1 MAKNNYSLITTSQ
14 LAKICRVSQ
23 GTVDRALNN
32 RSGINS
38 KTKQHILDAA
48 KKYGYSPNLST
59 VAGSGSKSMLYGMVL
74 FDLNNDYF
82 SRFIMDFEILCKKI
96 GYNSIVMFTHNDL
109 QTEIGCIN
117 QLVHLGV
124 DGIVLCSVGKGEEYG
139 SFLKSLKIPIVTIG
153 NRIENIPFVGV
164 NDYCAMRDI
173 TRYAIDKGYR
183 EFVYYAPVLRK
194 RETEN
199 IYAQEERY
207 RAFLDEAQKR
217 GMKHC
222 LAVNQEELISVIK
235 QGSRCAVLC
244 PSDAYAIR
252 ALNIIREVRLE
263 GVGVMGFDNCDIL
276 KKGNINI
283 DSLAYNHA
291 TFAELIYARLKEE
304 ISDETEYVEH
314 TIVSRGSM

>member
-14 LAKICRVSQ
+14 LARICRVSQ

-32 RSGINS
+32 RPGINQ

-59 VAGSGSKSMLYGMVL
+59 TTVSGSKSMLYGIVL

-124 DGIVLCSVGKGEEYG
+124 DGIVLCSVGKGEEY
-139 SFLKSLKIPIVTIG
+139 SAFLKSLNVPVVTIG
-153 NRIENIPFVGV
+153 NRIEDIPFVGI

-173 TRYAIDKGYR
+173 TRYAVDKGYR
-183 EFVYYAPVLRK
+183 EFIYYAPVLRK
-194 RETEN
+194 RDTEN

-207 RAFLDEAQKR
+207 RAFIDEVER
-217 GMKHC
+217 RNMKHY
-222 LAVNQEELISVIK
+222 LAVNQEELLSAIK
-235 QGSRCAVLC
+235 QSSRCAVLC
-244 PSDAYAIR
+244 PSDYYAIR
-252 ALNIIREVRLE
+252 VLNIIRDVRLVGL
-263 GVGVMGFDNCDIL
+263 GVTGFDNCDIL

-283 DSLAYNHA
+283 DSLAYNRS
-291 TFAELIYARLKEE
+291 TLAETIYARLKGD
-304 ISDETEYVEH
+304 ITDETSYIEH
-314 TIVSRGSM
+314 RIVARGSM